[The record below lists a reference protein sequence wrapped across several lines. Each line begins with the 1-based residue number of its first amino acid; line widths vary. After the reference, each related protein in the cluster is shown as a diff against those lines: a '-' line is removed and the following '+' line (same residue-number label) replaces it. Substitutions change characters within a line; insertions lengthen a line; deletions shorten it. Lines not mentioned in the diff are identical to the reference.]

1 MKRMIALLI
10 CGAILLT
17 GCTPTKKSTN
27 HSTDVISEVE
37 TTEEVVAETI
47 TETLEI
53 TDLNDV
59 DISYRSLDDENLLS
73 HIEDLVYSET
83 VKSLDSDKYFVENV
97 SAIYISKEYLEEVAY
112 NSQSNVYFGYT
123 IAELNDLFEGS
134 KYVFTLGEDGTTIV
148 QELVEIEDND
158 TEQILQNVAIGTG
171 VIFLVMLLLGN
182 VRNNDRY
189 LLIVRGQE
197 GTAAVES
204 TVDSYFNGKAFFRVC
219 NEDRSS
225 VELIYEVSASVL
237 AATKKKHQ
245 DKDIKE
251 MLFAINGVDSVNLVC
266 QNDEITR

>member
-1 MKRMIALLI
+1 MKEELYQYIVNQSGSMSIPEIVIGFVAAVI
-10 CGAILLT
+10 IGAI
-17 GCTPTKKSTN
+17 
-27 HSTDVISEVE
+27 IF
-37 TTEEVVAETI
+37 
-47 TETLEI
+47 
-53 TDLNDV
+53 
-59 DISYRSLDDENLLS
+59 ISYRFS
-73 HIEDLVYSET
+73 HTSSVYSA
-83 VKSLDSDKYFVENV
+83 KFNV
-97 SAIYISKEYLEEVAY
+97 SLVM
-112 NSQSNVYFGYT
+112 
-123 IAELNDLFEGS
+123 L
-134 KYVFTLGEDGTTIV
+134 TLVTT
-148 QELVEIEDND
+148 LVMSVIGN
-158 TEQILQNVAIGTG
+158 NVALSLGMVGALSIVRFRTAVKDPRDTAYIFWCIAAGICCGIGDYIVAGLGTG

-237 AATKKKHQ
+237 AAAKKKHQ